1 MNEGISVNVDI
12 NKYRIIR
19 DQSCIL
25 ILNIFSDFNN
35 VFNSILFIYV
45 KSLQRL
51 PWCLWQLKASI
62 VF

>member
-1 MNEGISVNVDI
+1 MNEGISVNLDI

-35 VFNSILFIYV
+35 VFNSILFI
-45 KSLQRL
+45 
-51 PWCLWQLKASI
+51 
-62 VF
+62 